1 MGSCRNAK
9 KGRVITL
16 DALDIQ
22 RYILRVAVHSTDR
35 LQKQLWSA
43 RRFLSGELGHALGEA
58 NVRGTEVSFSR
69 GGR

>member
-22 RYILRVAVHSTDR
+22 RYILRERPA
-35 LQKQLWSA
+35 
-43 RRFLSGELGHALGEA
+43 SGDLE
-58 NVRGTEVSFSR
+58 F
-69 GGR
+69 